1 MVINMF
7 VGMAK
12 AFEEIPSGVGTMR
25 FHVKYYPPADQ
36 TFDGQNLCE
45 GNDDS
50 DPLTIAYRNATQ
62 QMTIVDVHGMLGTP
76 ELFWPKQVNAVTP
89 APFWSNLRCMELYYH
104 ILDPAGEW
112 FFEPDAYG
120 TRRYQADLPLH
131 YLPARY
137 TPREDARPMQNR
149 YTADQNKMDDFYF
162 ALAKAVTNMPR
173 LEHLHT
179 QALTYWDGQLAP
191 FHFFRFDVDGRFARA
206 TWGGAP
212 PFLPSMEVVKA
223 WRKMAYERC
232 LFLILASEP
241 IQ

>member
-1 MVINMF
+1 
-7 VGMAK
+7 
-12 AFEEIPSGVGTMR
+12 
-25 FHVKYYPPADQ
+25 
-36 TFDGQNLCE
+36 
-45 GNDDS
+45 
-50 DPLTIAYRNATQ
+50 
-62 QMTIVDVHGMLGTP
+62 MLGTP

-104 ILDPAGEW
+104 ILDPA
-112 FFEPDAYG
+112 
-120 TRRYQADLPLH
+120 LH